1 MYKNITIEVIAMWEK
16 ELLRIKLKEQLKE
29 KRYLHSLGVEETA
42 VKLARRYGLDEKQAA
57 VAALLHDWGRG
68 LENDLLLKKAKE
80 FGIVVEGIEEQ
91 APHLLHGPVGA
102 KLVELEL
109 GINDPA
115 ILQAIA
121 LHTTGGEGMS
131 LLDKVIY
138 LADYVEPGRIFSG
151 VETVRKM
158 AFLDLDKALLMAA
171 ENSLYH
177 LLRKKALI
185 HQKTVELRNAL
196 LIGQG

>member
-1 MYKNITIEVIAMWEK
+1 MWEK
-16 ELLRIKLKEQLKE
+16 ELLRTKLREWLKE

-42 VKLARRYGLDEKQAA
+42 VKLARRYGLDEEQAA

-80 FGIVVEGIEEQ
+80 FDIVVEGIEEK

-121 LHTTGGEGMS
+121 LHTTGAGKMS

-138 LADYVEPGRIFSG
+138 LADYVEPGRMFSG
-151 VETVRKM
+151 VEQIRKV
-158 AFLDLDKALLMAA
+158 AFLDLERALLMAA

-185 HQKTVELRNAL
+185 HYKTVELRNAL